1 MSTVQ
6 DQPWWYA
13 ECLQNIQKL
22 GGTMCD
28 TNHCDASIVH
38 DYSEAYCNCKQPYP
52 NGCSGSNPP
61 PNCCS
66 YSATSPVPII
76 SLGCYCCCG
85 CFANNTPVAFAQ
97 DTYKAIVDFQIG
109 DPVYV
114 ADDVSLK
121 SWSQRPVKFSAGAG
135 DQGAHNTMLKVT
147 FGSPPN
153 TDYLLVNRTQLFL
166 TPEGLI
172 QAAALVPGKHL
183 LLTADGSTK
192 PLISLE
198 VGVFKK
204 GMHHIAT
211 SIGPA
216 KSVSGHLILAK
227 GVVCGDWALQIAVCT
242 SAMADLSVSGLST
255 VKDMD
260 KLPEFGTQAYKDAYP
275 NLDYTDFRANVTHLS
290 KAAID
295 AAQPAIEEFEPY
307 DSIHSA
313 YVPENAFAFLN
324 PDQAWDIARYAP
336 TYSPASQ
343 AGKELINYQFKLF
356 NAFYPHIDFFY
367 DERNLMPNAYIF
379 EEYGRLR
386 VLMTGGM
393 GRLECLK
400 FEGLAAVIATMVG
413 ATTGGPPHNNLGFS
427 CLGVASYG
435 IAGVL
440 PEVWIGVQAAPIM
453 AKGIDQITE
462 LFSYITD
469 ANKGGSDTCM
479 NVSCDCRIQAMQAAF
494 NLLPLPHCAG
504 GPPDPALEVSTASG
518 QTGQP
523 HGTFTVTFSLP
534 VDSTTASELGNYA
547 LEPLASAYSAQVSP
561 TDPTTVVVTADLAAQ
576 TEYTLTVGGVLSI
589 EQQPLMPGKNTAV
602 FTTN

>member
-1 MSTVQ
+1 MATVK

-13 ECLQNIQKL
+13 GCQENIKKL
-22 GGTMCD
+22 DPNGKMCD
-28 TNHCDASIVH
+28 VNHCAADMVH
-38 DYSEAYCNCKQPYP
+38 NYTEKMCTCQAPYL
-52 NGCSGSNPP
+52 NGCSGPNPP
-61 PNCCS
+61 DNCCS
-66 YSATSPVPII
+66 YSATSPVPIYADN
-76 SLGCYCCCG
+76 CYCCCG
-85 CFANNTPVAFAQ
+85 CFANNTPVAFAENE
-97 DTYKAIVDFQIG
+97 YKSIVEFQIG
-109 DPVYV
+109 DPIYV

-121 SWSQRPVKFSAGAG
+121 SWSQRTVKFSAGAG
-135 DQGAHNTMLKVT
+135 NQGAHNVMLKVT
-147 FGSPPN
+147 FGSPPD
-153 TDYLLVNRTQLFL
+153 TDYLLVNRNQLFL
-166 TPEGLI
+166 TPDGLI
-172 QAAALVPGKHL
+172 HAAALVPGEHL
-183 LLTADGSTK
+183 LLTANGNTK
-192 PLISLE
+192 PVISLE
-198 VGVFKK
+198 VGVFTK

-211 SIGPA
+211 SVGPA
-216 KSVSGHLILAK
+216 TSADGHLILAK
-227 GVVCGDWALQIAVCT
+227 GVVCGDWALQIAAGT
-242 SAMADLSVSGLST
+242 SSVAGLPVIQNMA
-255 VKDMD
+255 
-260 KLPEFGTQAYKDAYP
+260 KLPEFGTQAYKNAYP
-275 NLDYTDFRANVTHLS
+275 SLDYTDFRANIANLS
-290 KAAID
+290 KAAIY

-336 TYSPASQ
+336 AYSPASQ
-343 AGKELINYQFKLF
+343 AGKEVINYQFKLF
-356 NAFYPHIDFFY
+356 SAFYPHIDFFY

-386 VLMTGGM
+386 VLVTGGM
-393 GRLECLK
+393 GRLECLQ
-400 FEGLAAVIATMVG
+400 FEGLATIIATMVG
-413 ATTGGPPHNNLGFS
+413 ATTGGPPYNDTGLS

-435 IAGVL
+435 IIGVV
-440 PEVWIGVQAAPIM
+440 PEVWIGLQAAPIM

-494 NLLPLPHCAG
+494 SLLPLPHCAG
-504 GPPDPALEVSTASG
+504 GPPDPALKVSTASG

-534 VDSTTASELGNYA
+534 VDPTTANELGNYA
-547 LEPLASAYSAQVSP
+547 LKPLASAYSAQVSP